1 MSKHVW
7 SVLAAVA
14 LTFALAAV
22 ALGQTTTTTTTEKK
36 VVQNPDGT
44 YTIVEYPVKK
54 EITVSLN
61 PVNITGAT
69 GVATILRDDDGTRI
83 KLNLA
88 NVPADVTALTLY
100 AVDEKGV
107 VTALGPVAI
116 TNGTGT
122 LAATTPL
129 SKFMLVASPE
139 AALTAYDPTTRIIF
153 RSAVPEG
160 LAVIPFSRSAEGEKV
175 AATTAPAAVVAQ
187 PTAPAVVVAPTT
199 TAPAAVVV
207 PQTAAV
213 TYTAPMLGV
222 PTFKKGDDTKIK
234 VDFTGPLAG
243 ARANVFLT
251 PKSGEPTKVEVK
263 FHDLKEAPAGK
274 RFVVWAVGANGEY
287 VKIGEITNLGTKNE
301 AQIKSE
307 VALEDFGL
315 LLTMEETIGAS
326 PVGPGVAHIHIVP

>member
-7 SVLAAVA
+7 SVLAAMA
-14 LTFALAAV
+14 LTLALAAV
-22 ALGQTTTTTTTEKK
+22 ALGKTTTTTTTEKK

-54 EITVSLN
+54 EITVALN
-61 PVNITGAT
+61 PVNISGAT

-88 NVPADVTALTLY
+88 NVPADVTTLNLY
-100 AVDEKGV
+100 AIDDQGV
-107 VTALGPVAI
+107 VTSLGPVAI
-116 TNGTGT
+116 SNGTGT

-129 SKFMLVASPE
+129 SRFMLIASPE
-139 AALTAYDPTTRIIF
+139 PTLTAYDPNTRIVF

-160 LAVIPFSRSAEGEKV
+160 LAVIPFSRSASGERV
-175 AATTAPAAVVAQ
+175 AATTAPAAVVA
-187 PTAPAVVVAPTT
+187 
-199 TAPAAVVV
+199 

-222 PTFKKGDDTKIK
+222 GTFKKGDETKIK

-243 ARANVFLT
+243 ARANVFLE
-251 PKSGEPTKVEVK
+251 PKSGGPTKVEMK
-263 FHDLKEAPAGK
+263 FHDLKQAPAGK

-287 VKIGEITNLGTKNE
+287 VKIGEITNLGAKNE
-301 AQIKSE
+301 AEIKSE
-307 VALEDFGL
+307 VALADFGI
-315 LLTMEETIGAS
+315 LLTMEETVGAS
-326 PVGPGVAHIHIVP
+326 PLGPGVAHIHIVP

>member
-7 SVLAAVA
+7 SILAAVA

-54 EITVSLN
+54 EITVALN

-116 TNGTGT
+116 SNGTGT

-160 LAVIPFSRSAEGEKV
+160 LAVIPFSRSAEGERV
-175 AATTAPAAVVAQ
+175 AATTAPAAVVA
-187 PTAPAVVVAPTT
+187 
-199 TAPAAVVV
+199 

-222 PTFKKGDDTKIK
+222 GTFKKGDETKIK

-243 ARANVFLT
+243 ARANVFLE
-251 PKSGEPTKVEVK
+251 PKSGGPTKVEMK
-263 FHDLKEAPAGK
+263 FHDLKQAPAGK

-301 AQIKSE
+301 AEIKSE
-307 VALEDFGL
+307 VALADFGL

-326 PVGPGVAHIHIVP
+326 PLGPGVAHIHIVP

>member
-54 EITVSLN
+54 EITVALN

-100 AVDEKGV
+100 AVDEKGA

-116 TNGTGT
+116 SNGTGT

-160 LAVIPFSRSAEGEKV
+160 LAVIPFSRSAEGDRV
-175 AATTAPAAVVAQ
+175 AATTAPAAVVA
-187 PTAPAVVVAPTT
+187 
-199 TAPAAVVV
+199 

-222 PTFKKGDDTKIK
+222 GTFKKGDETKIK

-243 ARANVFLT
+243 ARANVFLE
-251 PKSGEPTKVEVK
+251 PKSGGPTKVEMK
-263 FHDLKEAPAGK
+263 FHDLKQAPAGK

-301 AQIKSE
+301 AEIKSE
-307 VALEDFGL
+307 VALADFGL

-326 PVGPGVAHIHIVP
+326 PVGPGIAHIHIVP

>member
-1 MSKHVW
+1 M
-7 SVLAAVA
+7 A
-14 LTFALAAV
+14 LTLALAAV

-54 EITVSLN
+54 EITVALN
-61 PVNITGAT
+61 PVNISGST

-122 LAATTPL
+122 LEATTPL

-160 LAVIPFSRSAEGEKV
+160 LAVIPYSRSAEGERV
-175 AATTAPAAVVAQ
+175 AATTAPAAVVA
-187 PTAPAVVVAPTT
+187 
-199 TAPAAVVV
+199 
-207 PQTAAV
+207 PQTGAV

-222 PTFKKGDDTKIK
+222 NTFKKGDETKIK

-243 ARANVFLT
+243 ARANVFLE
-251 PKSGEPTKVEVK
+251 PKSGGPTKVEMK
-263 FHDLKEAPAGK
+263 FHDLKQAPAGK

-301 AQIKSE
+301 AEIKSE
-307 VALEDFGL
+307 VALADFGL

-326 PVGPGVAHIHIVP
+326 PLGPGVAHIHIVP

>member
-7 SVLAAVA
+7 SILAAVA
-14 LTFALAAV
+14 LTFTLAAV

-54 EITVSLN
+54 EITVALN

-116 TNGTGT
+116 SDGTGT

-160 LAVIPFSRSAEGEKV
+160 LAVIPFSRSAEGERV
-175 AATTAPAAVVAQ
+175 AATTAPAAVVA
-187 PTAPAVVVAPTT
+187 
-199 TAPAAVVV
+199 

-222 PTFKKGDDTKIK
+222 GTFKKGDETKIK

-243 ARANVFLT
+243 ARANVFLE
-251 PKSGEPTKVEVK
+251 PKSGGPTKVEMK
-263 FHDLKEAPAGK
+263 FHDLKQAPAGK

-301 AQIKSE
+301 AEIKSE
-307 VALEDFGL
+307 VALADFGL

-326 PVGPGVAHIHIVP
+326 PLGPGVAHIHIVP